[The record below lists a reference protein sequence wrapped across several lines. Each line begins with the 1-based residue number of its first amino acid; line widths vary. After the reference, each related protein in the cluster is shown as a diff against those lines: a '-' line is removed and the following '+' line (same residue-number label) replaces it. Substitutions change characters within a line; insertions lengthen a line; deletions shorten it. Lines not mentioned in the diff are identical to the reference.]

1 MKNVVSLKT
10 AEKLGA
16 DHAVTAGELADATKP
31 DALVARITSVRLSL
45 RPSEQRVAS
54 YILGQPNRVAHMAI
68 AELAEAVGVTDPTIA
83 RFCQALG
90 FTGYKAFK
98 VALAKSLATGVPYI
112 HTDVSPQDSSADVI
126 AKVFDR
132 SIATMISMRNE
143 VDPKMFERATDAL
156 TRARRVE
163 FYGVGNSGLV
173 AMDAQHKF
181 FLMGMHTIAYNDP
194 HWQVQSAALLTGE
207 DVVVAISRTGRTRDM
222 IQTCELAQRAGA
234 TVIALTARASQLAK
248 LADIALAVDVDEDPD
263 VYSPM
268 VGRLCQLTLI
278 DALSVAVAL
287 KRGPEL
293 QDMLRRAKETLVAKR
308 EKEGDMLTP
317 LTLAARSRWV

>member
-1 MKNVVSLKT
+1 MKSNAAGLIE
-10 AEKLGA
+10 AEIPDGK
-16 DHAVTAGELADATKP
+16 ELAP
-31 DALVARITSVRLSL
+31 DALVSRITAVRLSL

-54 YILGQPNRVAHMAI
+54 FILGQPNRVAHMAI

-83 RFCQALG
+83 RFAQALG

-112 HTDVSPQDSSADVI
+112 HTDVSPQDSCADVI

-132 SIATMISMRNE
+132 SIATLISMRNQ
-143 VDPKMFERATDAL
+143 VDPKIFERAADAL
-156 TRARRVE
+156 TRARKIE
-163 FYGVGNSGLV
+163 FYGVGNSGVV

-181 FLMGMHTIAYNDP
+181 FLLGAHTVAYNDP
-194 HWQVQSAALLTGE
+194 HWQVQSASLLTGD

-222 IQTCELAQRAGA
+222 IQTCEIAQRAGA
-234 TVIALTARASQLAK
+234 TVIAITERASQLAK
-248 LADIALAVDVDEDPD
+248 LADIALAVDVEEDAE

-268 VGRLCQLTLI
+268 VGRLSQLTLI

-293 QDMLRRAKETLVAKR
+293 QETLRKAKDTLVAKR

>member
-1 MKNVVSLKT
+1 MSALSEPAVAVVNDST
-10 AEKLGA
+10 NA
-16 DHAVTAGELADATKP
+16 
-31 DALVARITSVRLSL
+31 DALVSRITAVRLRL
-45 RPSEQRVAS
+45 RPSEQRVAA
-54 YILGQPNRVAHMAI
+54 YVLGQPNRVAHMAI
-68 AELAEAVGVTDPTIA
+68 SELAEAVGVTDPTIA

-98 VALAKSLATGVPYI
+98 VALAKSLATGVPYV
-112 HTDVSPQDSSADVI
+112 HTDVSAQDSCADVI

-132 SIATMISMRNE
+132 SIATLIAMRNQ
-143 VDPKMFERATDAL
+143 VDPKLFERAADAV

-163 FYGVGNSGLV
+163 FYGVGNSGVV

-181 FLMGMHTIAYNDP
+181 FLLGMHTVAYNDP
-194 HWQVQSAALLTGE
+194 HWQVQSAVLLTPE

-222 IQTCELAQRAGA
+222 IQTCDLAQRAGA
-234 TVIALTARASQLAK
+234 TVIAITERASQLAK
-248 LADIALAVDVDEDPD
+248 IADISLAVDVDEDPD

-268 VGRLCQLTLI
+268 VGRLAQLALI
-278 DALSVAVAL
+278 DALAVAVAL

-293 QDMLRRAKETLVAKR
+293 QATLRKAKETLVAKR

-317 LTLAARSRWV
+317 LTLAARSRWF

>member
-1 MKNVVSLKT
+1 MN
-10 AEKLGA
+10 A
-16 DHAVTAGELADATKP
+16 AVELANVAP
-31 DALVARITSVRLSL
+31 VAASDALVSRITAVRLSL
-45 RPSEQRVAS
+45 RPSEQRVAA
-54 YILGQPNRVAHMAI
+54 YVLGQPNRVAHMAI

-98 VALAKSLATGVPYI
+98 VALAKSLATGVPYV
-112 HTDVSPQDSSADVI
+112 HTDVSAQDSCADVI

-132 SIATMISMRNE
+132 SIATLIAMRNQ
-143 VDPKMFERATDAL
+143 VDPKVFERAADA
-156 TRARRVE
+156 
-163 FYGVGNSGLV
+163 
-173 AMDAQHKF
+173 
-181 FLMGMHTIAYNDP
+181 I
-194 HWQVQSAALLTGE
+194 TGTPE

-234 TVIALTARASQLAK
+234 TVIAVTERASQLAK

-268 VGRLCQLTLI
+268 VGRLAQLALV
-278 DALSVAVAL
+278 DALAVAVAL

-293 QDMLRRAKETLVAKR
+293 QQTLRRAKETLVAKR

-317 LTLAARSRWV
+317 LTLAARSRWI

>member
-1 MKNVVSLKT
+1 MNAV
-10 AEKLGA
+10 A
-16 DHAVTAGELADATKP
+16 DPGMDIVTDNNLAGSS
-31 DALVARITSVRLSL
+31 DALVSRITAVRLSL

-54 YILGQPNRVAHMAI
+54 YVLGQPNRVAHMAI

-98 VALAKSLATGVPYI
+98 VALAKSLATGVPYV
-112 HTDVSPQDSSADVI
+112 HTDVSAQDSSADVI

-132 SIATMISMRNE
+132 SIATLIAMRNQ
-143 VDPKMFERATDAL
+143 VDPKVLERAAEAVSH
-156 TRARRVE
+156 ARRVE
-163 FYGVGNSGLV
+163 FYGVGNSGVV

-181 FLMGMHTIAYNDP
+181 FLLGMHTVAYNDP
-194 HWQVQSAALLTGE
+194 HWQVQSAALLTTE

-222 IQTCELAQRAGA
+222 IQTCELAQQAGA
-234 TVIALTARASQLAK
+234 TVIAITERASQLAK
-248 LADIALAVDVDEDPD
+248 LADISLAVDVDEDPD

-268 VGRLCQLTLI
+268 VGRLAQLALV
-278 DALSVAVAL
+278 DALAVTVAL

-293 QDMLRRAKETLVAKR
+293 QKMLRKAKETLVAKR
-308 EKEGDMLTP
+308 EKEGEMLTP
-317 LTLAARSRWV
+317 LTLAARSRWF

>member
-1 MKNVVSLKT
+1 
-10 AEKLGA
+10 
-16 DHAVTAGELADATKP
+16 
-31 DALVARITSVRLSL
+31 
-45 RPSEQRVAS
+45 
-54 YILGQPNRVAHMAI
+54 MAI

-90 FTGYKAFK
+90 FTGFKAFK
-98 VALAKSLATGVPYI
+98 VALAKSLATGVPYV
-112 HTDVSPQDSSADVI
+112 HTDVSAQDSAADVV

-132 SIATMISMRNE
+132 SIATLIAMRNQ
-143 VDPKMFERATDAL
+143 VDPKVFERAAEAVA
-156 TRARRVE
+156 RARKVE
-163 FYGVGNSGLV
+163 FYGVGNSGVV

-181 FLMGMHTIAYNDP
+181 FLLGMHTVAYNDP

-234 TVIALTARASQLAK
+234 TVIAVTERASQLAK
-248 LADIALAVDVDEDPD
+248 LADISLAVDVDEDPD

-268 VGRLCQLTLI
+268 VGRLAQLTLV
-278 DALSVAVAL
+278 DALAVAVAL

-293 QDMLRRAKETLVAKR
+293 QKTLRKAKETLIAKR
-308 EKEGDMLTP
+308 EKEGEMLTP
-317 LTLAARSRWV
+317 LTLAARSRWI

>member
-1 MKNVVSLKT
+1 VKNAAVVIVPIVKAPEVLDGKDI
-10 AEKLGA
+10 A
-16 DHAVTAGELADATKP
+16 P
-31 DALVARITSVRLSL
+31 DALVSRITAVRLSL

-68 AELAEAVGVTDPTIA
+68 AELAEVVGVTDPTIA
-83 RFCQALG
+83 RFAQALG

-112 HTDVSPQDSSADVI
+112 HTDVSPQDSCADVI

-132 SIATMISMRNE
+132 SIATLISMRNQ
-143 VDPKMFERATDAL
+143 VDPKIFERAADAL
-156 TRARRVE
+156 TRAKKIE
-163 FYGVGNSGLV
+163 FYGVGNSGVV

-181 FLMGMHTIAYNDP
+181 FLLGVHTVAYNDP
-194 HWQVQSAALLTGE
+194 HWQVQSASLLTGE

-222 IQTCELAQRAGA
+222 IQTCEIAQRAGA
-234 TVIALTARASQLAK
+234 TVIAITERASQLAK
-248 LADIALAVDVDEDPD
+248 LADIALAIDVEEDPE

-268 VGRLCQLTLI
+268 VGRLSQLTLI

-293 QDMLRRAKETLVAKR
+293 QETLRRAKDTLVAKR

>member
-1 MKNVVSLKT
+1 MKSTAKIKVVEPKEESH
-10 AEKLGA
+10 EG
-16 DHAVTAGELADATKP
+16 
-31 DALVARITSVRLSL
+31 DALLSRITAVRLNL

-54 YILGQPNRVAHMAI
+54 YVLGQPNRVAHMAI

-83 RFCQALG
+83 RFCQGLG
-90 FTGYKAFK
+90 FTGFKAFK
-98 VALAKSLATGVPYI
+98 VALAKSLATGVPYV
-112 HTDVSPQDSSADVI
+112 HTDVSLQDSAAEVI

-132 SIATMISMRNE
+132 SIATLISMRNQ
-143 VDPKMFERATDAL
+143 VDPKIFERAAEAL
-156 TRARRVE
+156 ARAKKIE
-163 FYGVGNSGLV
+163 FYGVGNSGVV

-181 FLMGMHTIAYNDP
+181 FLMGVHTIAYNDP
-194 HWQVQSAALLTGE
+194 HWQVQSAALLTSE

-234 TVIALTARASQLAK
+234 TVIAVTARASQLAK
-248 LADIALAVDVDEDPD
+248 LADIALAVDVEEDPD

-268 VGRLCQLTLI
+268 VGRLAQLTLI
-278 DALSVAVAL
+278 DALSVSVAL

-293 QDMLRRAKETLVAKR
+293 QETLRKAKETLVAKR

>member
-1 MKNVVSLKT
+1 VKNAAVVAVAND
-10 AEKLGA
+10 AEILDGK
-16 DHAVTAGELADATKP
+16 ELAP
-31 DALVARITSVRLSL
+31 DALVARITAVRLSL

-68 AELAEAVGVTDPTIA
+68 AELAEVVGVTDPTIA
-83 RFCQALG
+83 RFAQALG

-98 VALAKSLATGVPYI
+98 VALAKSLATGVPYV
-112 HTDVSPQDSSADVI
+112 HTDVSPQDSCADII

-132 SIATMISMRNE
+132 SIATLISMRNQ
-143 VDPKMFERATDAL
+143 VDPKIFERAADAL
-156 TRARRVE
+156 TRAKKIE
-163 FYGVGNSGLV
+163 FYGVGNSGVV

-181 FLMGMHTIAYNDP
+181 FLLGVHTVAYNDP
-194 HWQVQSAALLTGE
+194 HWQVQSASLLTGE

-222 IQTCELAQRAGA
+222 IQTCEIAQRAGA
-234 TVIALTARASQLAK
+234 TVIAITERASQLAK
-248 LADIALAVDVDEDPD
+248 LADIALAIDVEEDPE

-268 VGRLCQLTLI
+268 VGRLSQLTLI

-293 QDMLRRAKETLVAKR
+293 QETLRRAKDTLVAKR

>member
-1 MKNVVSLKT
+1 MKN
-10 AEKLGA
+10 AA
-16 DHAVTAGELADATKP
+16 AVAAIAVANDGEILDGKELAP
-31 DALVARITSVRLSL
+31 DALVARITAVRLSL

-68 AELAEAVGVTDPTIA
+68 AELAEVVGVTDPTIA
-83 RFCQALG
+83 RFAQALG

-98 VALAKSLATGVPYI
+98 VALAKSLATGVPYV
-112 HTDVSPQDSSADVI
+112 HTDVSPQDSCADII

-132 SIATMISMRNE
+132 SIATLISMRNQ
-143 VDPKMFERATDAL
+143 VDPKIFERAADAL
-156 TRARRVE
+156 TRAKKIE
-163 FYGVGNSGLV
+163 FYGVGNSGVV

-181 FLMGMHTIAYNDP
+181 FLLGVHTVAYNDP
-194 HWQVQSAALLTGE
+194 HWQVQSASLLTGE

-222 IQTCELAQRAGA
+222 IQTCEIAQRAGA
-234 TVIALTARASQLAK
+234 TVIAITERASQLAK
-248 LADIALAVDVDEDPD
+248 LADIALAIDVEEDPE

-268 VGRLCQLTLI
+268 VGRLSQLTLI

-293 QDMLRRAKETLVAKR
+293 QETLRRAKDTLVAKR

>member
-1 MKNVVSLKT
+1 MKN
-10 AEKLGA
+10 AA
-16 DHAVTAGELADATKP
+16 AVAAMAVANDGEVLDGKEIAP
-31 DALVARITSVRLSL
+31 DALVSRITAVRLSL

-68 AELAEAVGVTDPTIA
+68 AELAEVVGVTDPTIA
-83 RFCQALG
+83 RFAQALG

-98 VALAKSLATGVPYI
+98 VALAKSLATGVPYV
-112 HTDVSPQDSSADVI
+112 HTDVSPQDSCADVI

-132 SIATMISMRNE
+132 SIATLISMRNQ
-143 VDPKMFERATDAL
+143 VDPKIFERAADAL
-156 TRARRVE
+156 TRARKIE
-163 FYGVGNSGLV
+163 FYGVGNSGVV

-181 FLMGMHTIAYNDP
+181 FLLGVHTVAYNDP

-222 IQTCELAQRAGA
+222 IQTCEIAQRAGA
-234 TVIALTARASQLAK
+234 TVIAITERASQLAK
-248 LADIALAVDVDEDPD
+248 LADIALAIDVEEDPE

-268 VGRLCQLTLI
+268 VGRLSQLTLI

-293 QDMLRRAKETLVAKR
+293 QETLRRAKDTLVAKR

>member
-1 MKNVVSLKT
+1 LIVKNAAAVAVVNDDEILDGK
-10 AEKLGA
+10 
-16 DHAVTAGELADATKP
+16 ELAP
-31 DALVARITSVRLSL
+31 DALVARITAVRLSL

-68 AELAEAVGVTDPTIA
+68 AELAEVVGVTDPTIA
-83 RFCQALG
+83 RFAQALG

-98 VALAKSLATGVPYI
+98 VALAKSLATGVPYV
-112 HTDVSPQDSSADVI
+112 HTDVSPQDSCADII

-132 SIATMISMRNE
+132 SIATLISMRNQ
-143 VDPKMFERATDAL
+143 VDPKIFERAADAL
-156 TRARRVE
+156 TRAKKIE
-163 FYGVGNSGLV
+163 FYGVGNSGVV

-181 FLMGMHTIAYNDP
+181 FLLGVHTVAYNDP

-222 IQTCELAQRAGA
+222 IQTCEIAQRAGA
-234 TVIALTARASQLAK
+234 TVIAITERASQLAK
-248 LADIALAVDVDEDPD
+248 LADIALAIDVEEDPE

-268 VGRLCQLTLI
+268 VGRLSQLTLI

-293 QDMLRRAKETLVAKR
+293 QETLRRAKDTLVAKR